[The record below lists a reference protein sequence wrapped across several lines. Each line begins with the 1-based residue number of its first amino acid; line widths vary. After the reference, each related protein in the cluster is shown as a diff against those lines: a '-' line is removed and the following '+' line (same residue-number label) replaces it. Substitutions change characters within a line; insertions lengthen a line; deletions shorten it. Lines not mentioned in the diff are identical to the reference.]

1 MKKSFTPDQVAAI
14 ENEAYEN
21 GTKTGFYQSYEMFDR
36 FVKRLRNSLEDVWS
50 IEMQASR
57 DNLHNIERLEFAINT
72 LVQLEDMMEAETCE
86 RQDLR

>member
-1 MKKSFTPDQVAAI
+1 MKKTFSAEQVTAI

-36 FVKRLRNSLEDVWS
+36 VIKKLRNSIEDVWS

-72 LVQLEDMMEAETCE
+72 LVQLEDMMEAETYE
-86 RQDLR
+86 

>member
-21 GTKTGFYQSYEMFDR
+21 GMSVGRHDHYEMFDR
-36 FVKRLRNSLEDVWS
+36 VVKKLRNSIEDVWS

-72 LVQLEDMMEAETCE
+72 LVQLEDMMEAETYE
-86 RQDLR
+86 RTDLR

>member
-1 MKKSFTPDQVAAI
+1 MKKTFSAEQVTAI

-36 FVKRLRNSLEDVWS
+36 VIKKLRNSIEDVWS

-72 LVQLEDMMEAETCE
+72 LVQLEDMIEAETYE
-86 RQDLR
+86 

>member
-1 MKKSFTPDQVAAI
+1 MKKTFTAEQVTAI

-36 FVKRLRNSLEDVWS
+36 VIKKLRNSIEDVWS

-72 LVQLEDMMEAETCE
+72 LVQLEDMIEAETYE
-86 RQDLR
+86 